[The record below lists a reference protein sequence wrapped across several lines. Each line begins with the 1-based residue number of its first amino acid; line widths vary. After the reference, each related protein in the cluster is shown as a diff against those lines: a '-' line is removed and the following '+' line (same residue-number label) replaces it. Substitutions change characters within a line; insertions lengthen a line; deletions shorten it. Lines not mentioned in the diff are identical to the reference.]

1 MCSFNCVLEWIV
13 ACGKGSRIDFISLLS
28 LLRGCTVGC
37 RQLQTAFSWS
47 LKYEIAIS
55 PCNAFIMIPCA
66 FVQCGIFHQ
75 TMDWNKQGKILI
87 GYLMQESARKKSCHR
102 RQEEIR
108 SQPGWEL
115 KLLWKHYSIYGFFVC
130 FFSHVCVMYVCV
142 WLRQV
147 DLPLL
152 PSWAPTPNILASF
165 FILILKQNPEMFKK
179 TKAAQEL
186 SCWDMPTC
194 VGWFLFSAG
203 CPFGP

>member
-13 ACGKGSRIDFISLLS
+13 AYGEGLSIDFISLLS

-87 GYLMQESARKKSCHR
+87 GYLMQKSARKKSCHR

-115 KLLWKHYSIYGFFVC
+115 KLFWKHYSIYLFDRVFRLFFA
-130 FFSHVCVMYVCV
+130 HVCVMYVCV

-152 PSWAPTPNILASF
+152 PQLSSDSQYPRIIFHLD
-165 FILILKQNPEMFKK
+165 IK
-179 TKAAQEL
+179 TKPRE
-186 SCWDMPTC
+186 
-194 VGWFLFSAG
+194 
-203 CPFGP
+203 